1 MDSKLVTLVM
11 RNGDRVQKFVS
22 KGEKRLTVGR
32 ARDCDI
38 RMPDGLTNADV
49 SRHHCLFAIKPPEIR
64 LCDLGS
70 RNGTFVNGMLRIID
84 AKDPHESS
92 TADPCISSE
101 IALKDGDEVRV
112 GGTTFQILVD
122 HSDEETTREM
132 TAH

>member
-1 MDSKLVTLVM
+1 MDSNFVTLVM

-70 RNGTFVNGMLRIID
+70 RNGTFVNGMRID
-84 AKDPHESS
+84 AKDRTSQL
-92 TADPCISSE
+92 ADPCISSE